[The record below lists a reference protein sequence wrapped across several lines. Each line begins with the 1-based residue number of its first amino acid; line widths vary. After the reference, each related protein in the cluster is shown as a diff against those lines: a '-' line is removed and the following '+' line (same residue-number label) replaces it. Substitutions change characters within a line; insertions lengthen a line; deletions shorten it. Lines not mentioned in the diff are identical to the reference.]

1 LFGASSLL
9 ARDPSRL
16 KETAASISSDTVWQA
31 ADVVDAEQV
40 LDAVSQL
47 ASDLDGFDAVV
58 TASGFGTHFDTRA
71 PYEDAVAA
79 WDDEV
84 GVNLRDAFCTI
95 QARRLPHEP
104 RQQPSPHQPPSQ
116 SNGSLRRRPLGPHVS
131 PLRHQVKTSC
141 RQTPSR

>member
-71 PYEDAVAA
+71 LVSKGAA
-79 WDDEV
+79 EV
-84 GVNLRDAFCTI
+84 RGLRGVCRTSRASNPLHTSHRRNLTVPLDGGHWGHMF
-95 QARRLPHEP
+95 RRFVI
-104 RQQPSPHQPPSQ
+104 
-116 SNGSLRRRPLGPHVS
+116 N
-131 PLRHQVKTSC
+131 
-141 RQTPSR
+141 